1 MLLVTQHTATQTCRV
16 HTTCYNKQHTY
27 TQHMHTTQ
35 MICTSYHHQ
44 RPSSTLSMGGR
55 RRGKWTVDVNPVNSE
70 QHMHYIHLVIKE
82 QHCSGECLHRRL
94 SQSSHARALCIGAAT
109 HSPPQVSITAS
120 ARRLFA
126 ISGYC
131 LSCYISVYISATE
144 LHPKCGVTLHMSQYR
159 KVTLRQVAMLLK
171 SMIKTLSKSDW
182 YRRHCTS
189 CGVRMKWHSKCLT

>member
-1 MLLVTQHTATQTCRV
+1 MHNPPTQLIHNVLSQQRQCQHNIPLQRPTTTCQPTHWQQGHVYLKGGKCAPGHTTHSATQTCRV
-16 HTTCYNKQHTY
+16 HTTYYNKQQTY
-27 TQHMHTTQ
+27 TQHMHRTQ

-120 ARRLFA
+120 VRRLFA

-131 LSCYISVYISATE
+131 LTCYISVYI
-144 LHPKCGVTLHMSQYR
+144 CY
-159 KVTLRQVAMLLK
+159 
-171 SMIKTLSKSDW
+171 
-182 YRRHCTS
+182 
-189 CGVRMKWHSKCLT
+189 